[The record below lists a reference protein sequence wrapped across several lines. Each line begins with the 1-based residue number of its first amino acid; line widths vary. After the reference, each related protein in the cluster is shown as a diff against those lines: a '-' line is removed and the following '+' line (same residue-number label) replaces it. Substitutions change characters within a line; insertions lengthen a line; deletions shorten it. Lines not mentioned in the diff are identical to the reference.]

1 MARPVRSISLAV
13 LAVLA
18 LALAGAVGSAAA
30 SMPAAKRPSLGRR
43 LVDRFFT
50 ELQQHD
56 VAGLRAL
63 LSPAFQVQRADGS
76 RIGKAAYLRHLST
89 IRSFK
94 IRNLTTTSNGS
105 VLVDTYEVSADEVV
119 NGKLLQTAYAPRLS
133 VFIHA
138 TGWQLAAHANFNA
151 PK

>member
-1 MARPVRSISLAV
+1 MAHPVRSNSRALLVVLALV
-13 LAVLA
+13 LAVA
-18 LALAGAVGSAAA
+18 LGPAAA
-30 SMPAAKRPSLGRR
+30 STPAANSSSLGRR

-56 VAGLRAL
+56 VTGLRAL

-76 RIGKAAYLRHLST
+76 RLGKAAYFRHLST

-94 IRNLTTTSNGS
+94 IRNLATTSNGS

-133 VFIHA
+133 VFVHA
-138 TGWQLAAHANFNA
+138 KGWQLIAHANFNA

>member
-1 MARPVRSISLAV
+1 MAHRVRSISLAV

-18 LALAGAVGSAAA
+18 LALAAVLGSAAA
-30 SMPAAKRPSLGRR
+30 STPAANPSRLGKRLA
-43 LVDRFFT
+43 DRYFT
-50 ELQQHD
+50 ELKRHD

-76 RIGKAAYLRHLST
+76 RLGKAAQLRHLPT

-94 IRNLTTTSNGS
+94 IRKLVARSSGS
-105 VLVDTYEVSADEVV
+105 VLVDTYEVSADEVIH
-119 NGKLLQTAYAPRLS
+119 GKPFQTGYEPRLS
-133 VFIHA
+133 VFIHHK
-138 TGWQLAAHANFNA
+138 GWQLVAHANFNA